1 MVLMCTK
8 EICLKNNAI
17 DGQTRIHSPTYS
29 PRHYAQ
35 RLWIIWPFLL
45 LTTTIIDAAY
55 INSDSS
61 TFEILFQEPITL
73 ERPSRIDPPW
83 ILSLC

>member
-1 MVLMCTK
+1 MF
-8 EICLKNNAI
+8 
-17 DGQTRIHSPTYS
+17 RIHSSTYS

-35 RLWIIWPFLL
+35 RLWIIWPFIM
-45 LTTTIIDAAY
+45 LTTATIDAAY
-55 INSDSS
+55 INSESS
-61 TFEILFQEPITL
+61 TFEILLFQEPITW